1 MDIIFV
7 SQWKNSQVVEW
18 LKGLDESIQCYI
30 DNFKRHIV
38 DGKHLINLNCDNL
51 HHLGVHLVG
60 HQEIILDSVKLLKYL
75 NNQLGNETLRKRAL
89 KLNSRCTTFKQHMI
103 SQKTLFDDVTQGS
116 LKQGASNELL
126 KLAGEVLEEGKQVI
140 LWLERSPFS
149 NRGEFRDIRSR
160 LVKLCYELST
170 TMQQSVFACTIED
183 ASLNICEEIKQTCN
197 CIITSQEATVT
208 SPSWYKTVLLR
219 DIDPM
224 HGIGI
229 FIKVTF
235 EGYHVVTGTRANSI
249 ASKCKMVQSG
259 DELIAVNNKVV
270 IGWTL
275 TSLVSALKENCQQV
289 ILLLRKRPQLQSKN
303 CCSKTQ
309 HWRCPSAKPLIHS
322 SGLHGN
328 NYILPDNKM
337 VGRQSSFTMETN
349 NTWHHQM
356 TNPDTTCPRYP
367 PPLPPG
373 NSYQGNHEYR
383 PSSHVGHAKSN
394 HDLTSNNRKLPHYD
408 VCKISM
414 MSPPLNNN
422 LHHNRP
428 GTLTRSVTSYHHGNN
443 QTSRMNSTPIGQQGN
458 GLIKPIPVRLA
469 DRVNIVTVATNNDIH
484 DSNAIDSL
492 KIPPPPQE
500 PYKPKS
506 IQENDKQEVKLQ
518 RQHSPNSL
526 LDMELQR
533 RHTVIGCSGSSTL
546 QDEKWYQTFMT
557 KVRECNEA
565 ASGDKKV
572 TKESQKKQN
581 INTNKMKQLVLVANN
596 QHGDQNGSRPLSVP
610 SGCFRPIPKECLVT
624 KLKPLRNR
632 PQTCVIVEE
641 EVNINSNN
649 NKIMMTSQ
657 YKETSLDYFV
667 ISKNPFNSPPLP
679 PPRSS
684 SSRLLCDVTKSSNDV
699 ASHYR
704 QTSLPVQ
711 QMKKKEQNNNKTL
724 PQTLKNNNYIP
735 VPKPRRLKE
744 NCNIINETIFNIST

>member
-1 MDIIFV
+1 MDIILV
-7 SQWKNSQVVEW
+7 SKWKNSLVVEW
-18 LKGLDESIQCYI
+18 LKGLDESIQRYV
-30 DNFKRHIV
+30 DTFKKHNV
-38 DGKHLINLNCDNL
+38 DGNHLINLNCDNI
-51 HHLGVHLVG
+51 HQLGVHLVG
-60 HQEIILDSVKLLKYL
+60 HQEIILESVKLLKYL
-75 NNQLGNETLRKRAL
+75 NNQLGNETLKERAL
-89 KLNSRCTTFKQHMI
+89 KLDTRCTTFKQYMV
-103 SQKTLFDDVTQGS
+103 SQKALLDDVTQGS

-126 KLAGEVLEEGKQVI
+126 KLAGEVLEDGKQVI

-170 TMQQSVFACTIED
+170 TMQQSVFACTIEE
-183 ASLNICEEIKQTCN
+183 ASLNICKEIKETCD

-208 SPSWYKTVLLR
+208 SPSWYKTVLLK

-249 ASKCKMVQSG
+249 ASKCRMVQSG

-275 TSLVSALKENCQQV
+275 TSLVAALKENCQQV
-289 ILLLRKRPQLQSKN
+289 VLLLRKRPQIQSKN
-303 CCSKTQ
+303 CCNKKQ
-309 HWRCPSAKPLIHS
+309 NWRCPSTKPPKNS
-322 SGLHGN
+322 SSLHGN
-328 NYILPDNKM
+328 NYLIPENKI
-337 VGRQSSFTMETN
+337 VGRNLSFTMETN

-356 TNPDTTCPRYP
+356 TNSDSTCPRYP
-367 PPLPPG
+367 PPVPPG
-373 NSYQGNHEYR
+373 NSYHGNHEYR

-394 HDLTSNNRKLPHYD
+394 HDLTNNINRKLPHYD
-408 VCKISM
+408 ICKISM
-414 MSPPLNNN
+414 MSPLNHN
-422 LHHNRP
+422 LNHSKP
-428 GTLTRSVTSYHHGNN
+428 GTLTRSITSYHRDNN
-443 QTSRMNSTPIGQQGN
+443 QTNRISSTPNGN
-458 GLIKPIPVRLA
+458 SLIKPIPLRLTERA
-469 DRVNIVTVATNNDIH
+469 NVVTTNKDTH
-484 DSNAIDSL
+484 ESNAIDSL

-506 IQENDKQEVKLQ
+506 VEENEKQEVKLH

-526 LDMELQR
+526 LDMELHR
-533 RHTVIGCSGSSTL
+533 RHTVIGGGGSSTL

-565 ASGDKKV
+565 ASGDKTT
-572 TKESQKKQN
+572 TKEPHIKQT

-596 QHGDQNGSRPLSVP
+596 QDSDQNKSRPLSVP

-641 EVNINSNN
+641 ENNLNSNN
-649 NKIMMTSQ
+649 NKMMTSQ

-667 ISKNPFNSPPLP
+667 ISKSLLSSPPLP
-679 PPRSS
+679 HPRSS
-684 SSRLLCDVTKSSNDV
+684 SSRLLYDFTTSSNDV
-699 ASHYR
+699 ITHYR

-711 QMKKKEQNNNKTL
+711 QVKKNEQNKNKNFTQHLKSNNV
-724 PQTLKNNNYIP
+724 P

-744 NCNIINETIFNIST
+744 NYKIIHNNILDNAT